1 MKNKGKLLLVGMIA
15 VPIAFS
21 LSILFE
27 SLWVGYFAAFITAV
41 IWLIFLD
48 RFMVSKSPNKSSK
61 VLIRTFIGLLLITQ
75 LYVSVLYYKQTVRQ
89 VDTLREIRT
98 TLVHNISHLEMEKTL
113 QHTLRH
119 YYLEADQ
126 TESTLED
133 SFRELFGDRMDDGNT
148 FLHER
153 TPNDDED
160 MHFTYEIAS
169 PDSIILSVSATFTP
183 GFDADF
189 GNRSGQS
196 GMYEA
201 RTILTKNGVRYE
213 RQN

>member
-1 MKNKGKLLLVGMIA
+1 MKNKGKLLLGGILA

-21 LSILFE
+21 LAFLFE
-27 SLWVGYFAAFITAV
+27 NLWLGFFAAFITAT
-41 IWLIFLD
+41 IWLILLD
-48 RFMVSKSPNKSSK
+48 RNFISKAPKKSSK
-61 VLIRTFIGLLLITQ
+61 TLIRTFIGLLIFTQ
-75 LYVSVLYYKQTVRQ
+75 LFASIQYYKQSVRQ
-89 VDTLREIRT
+89 VDTLRTIRT
-98 TLVHNISHLEMEKTL
+98 TIVQNISHLEMEKPL

-133 SFRELFGDRMDDGNT
+133 SFRELFGDRMGDGST
-148 FLHER
+148 FQHE
-153 TPNDDED
+153 TPNEDED

-183 GFDADF
+183 GFGTDF
-189 GNRSGQS
+189 GNRSGQA